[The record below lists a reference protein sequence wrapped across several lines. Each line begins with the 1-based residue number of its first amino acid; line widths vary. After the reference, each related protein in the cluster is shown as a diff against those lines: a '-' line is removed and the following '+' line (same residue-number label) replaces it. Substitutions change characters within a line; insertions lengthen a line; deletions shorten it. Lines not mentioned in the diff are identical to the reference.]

1 MIKNKIQYNE
11 ALNQLRFIEE
21 SIDDLEKVLSKETYN
36 PQLKLQKNVFI
47 KQRNKLHKAINKY
60 EDLINGKGPLIFNS
74 FYDDMNEAIISY
86 RIASKIT
93 LKEVAE
99 RMYIQQ
105 QQIQRY
111 EQKDYLN
118 VDFERILQ
126 LLDVLNV
133 QLILKKERG
142 NTLLKR
148 TSDMDRINEIVK
160 YNKYILE
167 IEETNE

>member
-1 MIKNKIQYNE
+1 
-11 ALNQLRFIEE
+11 
-21 SIDDLEKVLSKETYN
+21 
-36 PQLKLQKNVFI
+36 
-47 KQRNKLHKAINKY
+47 
-60 EDLINGKGPLIFNS
+60 
-74 FYDDMNEAIISY
+74 MNEAIISY

-93 LKEVAE
+93 QKELAE